1 MWKFLSQERYLKGGK
16 KCGTLFS
23 FFSSCSLYS
32 SCTVH
37 SLSRD
42 LEERLHKKGKNRAL
56 VPEVLQSRTF
66 AAKKK
71 KKIIKGQFSFTFR
84 TKKVKTEIDICE
96 TISLF
101 HYFYGDAEE

>member
-1 MWKFLSQERYLKGGK
+1 M
-16 KCGTLFS
+16 
-23 FFSSCSLYS
+23 
-32 SCTVH
+32 H

-56 VPEVLQSRTF
+56 APEVLQSRTF
-66 AAKKK
+66 AVK